1 MDVYCDSDV
10 VISSLLSQTGA
21 AHYLL
26 YKSSITPFVSSI
38 SLEELKKVIVRMNID
53 QESLVQLAKKR
64 LRVVSI
70 KQNISSIKAQYSS
83 YVFDINDAHIIAG
96 TKTAKVNFLLT
107 YNLKHYKTTK
117 LKNDFNIQ
125 VFTPAF
131 FLQYLRSR
139 SFSYE

>member
-21 AHYLL
+21 AYYLL

-38 SLEELKKVIVRMNID
+38 SLEELKKVIIRMNID
-53 QESLVQLAKKR
+53 QEIFAQLAKKR

-70 KQNISSIKAQYSS
+70 KQNIASVKAQYSS
-83 YVFDINDAHIIAG
+83 YVLDINDAHIVAG
-96 TKTAKVNFLLT
+96 AKVAKVNFLLT
-107 YNLKHYKTTK
+107 YNLKHYKATK
-117 LKNDFNIQ
+117 LKDDFHIR

-131 FLQYLRSR
+131 FLQYLRSLG
-139 SFSYE
+139 S